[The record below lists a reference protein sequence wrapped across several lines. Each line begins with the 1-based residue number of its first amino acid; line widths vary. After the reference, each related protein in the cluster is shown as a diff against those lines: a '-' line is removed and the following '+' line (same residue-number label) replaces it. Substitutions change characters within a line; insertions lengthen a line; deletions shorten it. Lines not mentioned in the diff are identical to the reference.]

1 MNRGYNNEAQ
11 EIRSFYTIKD
21 IMRIFC
27 CGRDKAYE
35 IIHSRGFP
43 RMTVGRKFL
52 VSPDALQ
59 KWINQNHNSDI
70 SLR

>member
-1 MNRGYNNEAQ
+1 MNKGFSYEAQ
-11 EIRSFYTIKD
+11 EVRSFYTIKD

-43 RMTVGRKFL
+43 KMTIGRKFL
-52 VSPDALQ
+52 ISPDALQ
-59 KWINQNHNSDI
+59 KWINQNYNSNI
-70 SLR
+70 K

>member
-1 MNRGYNNEAQ
+1 MKRGYNNEVQ
-11 EIRSFYTIKD
+11 EIRSFY
-21 IMRIFC
+21 IFC

-43 RMTVGRKFL
+43 RMTVGRQFL